1 MNNEYKQWLTDLKSR
16 IRQSQ
21 IKAAVKVNTELLRL
35 YWDLG
40 QDIVVRQ
47 METTWGSGF
56 FEQLSND
63 LRSEFPDLKGFSATN
78 LKYCKRFYLFYTQD
92 VSILHQVGAKL
103 QIIDDKVGK
112 DSSVIRQQVVDEIPK
127 QVVLELQVIA
137 SKGVAIRHQLGDEFE
152 SSLKVIRPQV
162 VDELENH
169 PVFQIPW
176 GHHREIITKCRSVK
190 EALFYVQKTI
200 ENGWSRAVLMNYL
213 EADLFSAQGKAQTN
227 FSRLLPEPQSDLAN
241 QILKDP
247 YNFDFLTLTE
257 NYKEKELEG
266 ALTENITKFLLEL
279 GQDFAY
285 VGRQVPVKIGD
296 TERFIDLLFY
306 HLKLRCFVVIEL
318 KVGKFEAE
326 HVGKLSLYLSAIN
339 HQKKHETDAPT
350 IGMIICKTK
359 DNIEVQYSLEN
370 INQPMGVS
378 EYQLAKL
385 LPDNL
390 KSSLPSIEELEEE
403 LNKWTSGKR

>member
-1 MNNEYKQWLTDLKSR
+1 MKNNEYKQWLTDLKSR

-21 IKAAVKVNTELLRL
+21 IKAAVKVNTELLCL

-40 QDIVVRQ
+40 QDIVARQ

-56 FEQLSND
+56 FEQLSSD
-63 LRSEFPDLKGFSATN
+63 LRSEFPDLKGFSVAN
-78 LKYCKRFYLFYTQD
+78 LKYIKRFYQFYSKNEAIPQQLVAELQVIENKGD
-92 VSILHQVGAKL
+92 VIHPQAGGEL
-103 QIIDDKVGK
+103 QAVDNQRIT
-112 DSSVIRQQVVDEIPK
+112 IRQQVVDEL
-127 QVVLELQVIA
+127 QVVANEGISIRQQVA
-137 SKGVAIRHQLGDEFE
+137 DKM
-152 SSLKVIRPQV
+152 
-162 VDELENH
+162 ENH

-176 GHHREIITKCRSVK
+176 GHHIQIFTKCRSVE

-200 ENGWSRAVLMNYL
+200 ENGWSRAVLMNFL
-213 EADLFSAQGKAQTN
+213 DADLFSAQGKAQTN

-285 VGRQVPVKIGD
+285 VGRQVPVKIGE

-326 HVGKLSLYLSAIN
+326 HVGKFGLYLSAIN

-350 IGMIICKTK
+350 IGMIICKMK
-359 DNIEVQYSLEN
+359 EDR
-370 INQPMGVS
+370 
-378 EYQLAKL
+378 
-385 LPDNL
+385 
-390 KSSLPSIEELEEE
+390 KSVVWE
-403 LNKWTSGKR
+403 RV